1 MSVRVELFGI
11 PRQRAGQAVVEL
23 EVCEESICLGN
34 VVLQLA
40 KLFPDLAEECFEGEQ
55 LQTGYVAS
63 IGGRK
68 FVRSPDTKIPA
79 GESLLIMSA
88 DSGG

>member
-1 MSVRVELFGI
+1 MFVLVELFGI
-11 PRQRAGQAVVEL
+11 PRQRAGQAAVKL
-23 EVCEESICLGN
+23 EVCEESTCLGDI
-34 VVLQLA
+34 VLQLA
-40 KLFPDLAEECFEGEQ
+40 ELFPGLAEECFEGRQ

-63 IGGRK
+63 LGGK
-68 FVRSPDTKIPA
+68 TFVRSPGTKVQA